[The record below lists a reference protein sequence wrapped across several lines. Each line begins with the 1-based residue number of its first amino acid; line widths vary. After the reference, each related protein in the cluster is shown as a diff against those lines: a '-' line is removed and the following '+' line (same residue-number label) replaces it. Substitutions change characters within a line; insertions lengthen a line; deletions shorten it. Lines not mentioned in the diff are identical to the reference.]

1 MILIK
6 SGPEADDP
14 RRRLLIQAL
23 TASLLSALGS
33 NAATAQ
39 GIFGS
44 RPTRLPPRQSIYRLV
59 GSAQVNERDANMQ
72 TQIRPGDTVQTG
84 KDSELVFVVGG
95 NSMILRSD
103 SRLILTGPE
112 QRTETSSF
120 FITALRLLTGKIL
133 SVSRNQ
139 RMRVD
144 TAVATIGIRGTGF
157 YAESDPQQT
166 YFCTCYGVTE
176 VASNS
181 DPDSKET
188 IQAKH
193 HDRPVYVVADGGR
206 GQNIRNAPFINHT
219 DQELALIETLVGR
232 TPPFVF
238 PKDDYTGPRRSY

>member
-23 TASLLSALGS
+23 TASLFSALGS
-33 NAATAQ
+33 SAATAQ

-44 RPTRLPPRQSIYRLV
+44 RPTRLPPQQSIYRLV

-103 SRLILTGPE
+103 SRLVLTGPE
-112 QRTETSSF
+112 RRTETSSF